1 MSIKLI
7 ALDIDGT
14 VVDADNNISPSNKEA
29 IKKVLESGIR
39 IALVTGRHRDGV
51 KNVMEVLGLYFKT
64 PLVLNNGALI
74 YSGDH
79 IMWKD
84 FLTADEADGVIK
96 FSTKIP
102 GVATTVFQPDDIH
115 LHCNL
120 PMDHKWLIERLE
132 VFGMRDIEV
141 AENPEDLTRED
152 AAKIMLIT
160 ESSEKALEVYEMWPE
175 RLSNL
180 KRTRSYPYLCEINS
194 GTCDKGR
201 GLKVLCE
208 KLRILPEEVLAVGDG
223 ESDIP
228 MLSYAK
234 HAVFVRHFDYL
245 PKLPSHVTV
254 TPEGYHTEGAAW
266 AIEWAKGAGHLTY

>member
-1 MSIKLI
+1 MTIRLI

-14 VVDADNNISPSNKEA
+14 VVDTNNNISTANEKA
-29 IKKVLESGIR
+29 IKSAINRGIR

-51 KNVMEVLGLYFKT
+51 KNVMEVLGLDSET

-74 YSGDH
+74 YLGQN
-79 IMWKD
+79 ILWKD
-84 FLTADEADGVIK
+84 FLTACEADEVIQ

-102 GVATTVFQPDDIH
+102 GVATTVFQPDEIH

-120 PMDHKWLIERLE
+120 PMDQEWLIDRLE
-132 VFGMRDIEV
+132 VFGMRNIKV
-141 AENPEDLTRED
+141 AENPEELTRED

-160 ESSEKALEVYEMWPE
+160 ESSEKALKIYDMWPKE
-175 RLSNL
+175 LSNL

-201 GLKVLCE
+201 GLKTLCE
-208 KLRILPEEVLAVGDG
+208 KLRILPEEVLTVGDG
-223 ESDIP
+223 ESDVP
-228 MLSYAK
+228 MLSFAK

-245 PKLPSHVTV
+245 PKLPSHVAV
-254 TPEGYHTEGAAW
+254 TPEGYHDEGAAW
-266 AIEWAKGAGHLTY
+266 AIEKYSKLL